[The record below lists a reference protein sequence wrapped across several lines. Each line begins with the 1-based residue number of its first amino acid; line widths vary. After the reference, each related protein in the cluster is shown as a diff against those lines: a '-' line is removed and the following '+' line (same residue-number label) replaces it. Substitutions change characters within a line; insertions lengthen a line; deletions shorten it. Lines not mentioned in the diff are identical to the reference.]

1 MILAKIENN
10 IVENLI
16 VVTPENIAAFPDY
29 IDIGEYPVQIG
40 DTYEEGIFKR
50 DGERLKTVLEHNCE
64 LMDDLQ
70 YAFAILKGGSF

>member
-16 VVTPENIAAFPDY
+16 VATPENAAAFPDY

-40 DTYEEGIFKR
+40 DTYENGIFKR
-50 DGERLKTVLEHNCE
+50 NGEVLKTELERNCE
-64 LMDDLQ
+64 LMGDLNS
-70 YAFAILKGGSF
+70 AFIILKGGN